1 MKKYVNGQLVDMT
14 SEEQTEIENMQKA
27 FDPTVEQ
34 WQDLRSQRNSLLAST
49 DHFALADNT
58 LSDDMK
64 TYRQSLRDLPANT
77 SDPANPTWPTKP
89 S

>member
-77 SDPANPTWPTKP
+77 SDPANPTWPPKP

>member
-34 WQDLRSQRNSLLAST
+34 WRDLRSLRNSLLSST

-77 SDPANPTWPTKP
+77 SDPTNPTWPTKP

>member
-1 MKKYVNGQLVDMT
+1 MKKYLNGQLVDMT

-49 DHFALADNT
+49 DHFALADST

-77 SDPANPTWPTKP
+77 SDPENPTWPTKP

>member
-1 MKKYVNGQLVDMT
+1 MKKYLNGQLVDMT

-34 WQDLRSQRNSLLAST
+34 WYDLRTQRNALLKAT

>member
-1 MKKYVNGQLVDMT
+1 MKKYLNGQLVDMT

-49 DHFALADNT
+49 DHFALADST
-58 LSDDMK
+58 LSNDMK

-77 SDPANPTWPTKP
+77 SDPENPTWPTKP

>member
-49 DHFALADNT
+49 DHFALADST